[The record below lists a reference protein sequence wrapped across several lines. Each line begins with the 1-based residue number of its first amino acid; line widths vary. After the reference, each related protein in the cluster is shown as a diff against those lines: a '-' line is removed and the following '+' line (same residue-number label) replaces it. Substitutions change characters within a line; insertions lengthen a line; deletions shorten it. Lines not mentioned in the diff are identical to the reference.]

1 MAASLEFSAW
11 LRSRLDEVGLDGD
24 VYAEYISGTL
34 DDMVDATNEEQLESL
49 QDLLAGALV

>member
-11 LRSRLDEVGLDGD
+11 LRRRLDEVGLDGD

-49 QDLLAGALV
+49 HDILAGTLV